1 MFRDIKKIKPFSID
15 VTKGFFD
22 LPGIGGGKGGGGGD
36 DGGRKKSAENV
47 DKLEASI
54 QKLMSTMAAENNLV
68 AKSREEHENLRKEV
82 GNLLKKKGKQNGID
96 KLIIQSHNKLTA
108 ALKKETDQRKKLEAQ
123 LKKRAEAK
131 ALKEEQFLLK
141 LKLTSLANEKKE
153 IEKANAIRKKETES
167 RRRNAQKIKELND
180 KLKKYGGTV
189 KQVAG
194 SSKVLKKII
203 EGDTVALRRL
213 TARVREATTAN
224 SKLNKQ
230 FGFYIR
236 NTRNSTSS
244 LSVLRSQILIT
255 NFALAMTAGKMLNLV
270 KIYGVQ
276 ERAEAAFAQALKST
290 GSSAGQTSRSIS
302 LLASEIQRMTGV
314 GDEAVIQSAALLK
327 TFVNIGSQVFPQA
340 QKAIVDVAAGMYQGN
355 VTMEALKTTTI
366 QVGKALNDPI
376 KGMTALSRVGVQF
389 SGEQK
394 LQIKRFI
401 YTNQLAKAQ
410 GVILGELEKQFGGLG
425 EEIGKTTEGKLLALN
440 SAFGDA
446 QERIG
451 KFLTPAINALIE
463 SLTKFSQALQPS
475 NVIQFGVA
483 LATSVIGVKIYNSGI
498 TFAQIKTKLF
508 TKAIFSNIAAM
519 KIWQS
524 STGIGAIIA
533 ISTLVGAKILNLIGG
548 FKGLDSTTNDSRN
561 SLDDLRDKW
570 NKLNNSFGQQEET
583 EKLQK
588 RFNNINNVIAKEED
602 LLIGLKLKLA
612 EYSVEQNKLNDL
624 KLKYERATNIS
635 VNADVQ
641 GNERVANSLAN
652 KISKQEEEVEKE
664 NKLREAVQVKIDN
677 TEEMIGLLEND
688 LVVTQNRINLSEE
701 LVEAKR
707 KEEAAFT
714 AQKITDATEKYKNQA
729 LAQKQLNDLNKQGL
743 NVIFGYSKRQ
753 EMLTK
758 EAAKYGLSV
767 EQLREHQPELTKEIE
782 AYATELEAAA
792 LRTQSLAEANKLKQ
806 QSMTLLSGMYDQE
819 IQKLDEVMNKDIE
832 NAKKSSAFKLAQK
845 RGDEDMMKKIED
857 DARRK
862 TLPDRVRAFKEKQN
876 VAIAGIAIDSA
887 GAIIKAF
894 KDYGWPAGLIPAGL
908 ITANAALQIGNVKQE
923 KPPAFALGGDFVTT
937 GPQMIMVGDNPGGRE
952 RVQVTPLSSP
962 NVAGPKGG
970 SVNISFNGNVLSQNF
985 IEDEA
990 IPMIKEAVRRGAD
1003 IGVS

>member
-1 MFRDIKKIKPFSID
+1 MFRDNKKIKPFSID

-22 LPGIGGGKGGGGGD
+22 LPGIGGGGDGGGD
-36 DGGRKKSAENV
+36 DGKRRKQSAKNV
-47 DKLEASI
+47 DILEASI
-54 QKLMSTMAAENNLV
+54 QKLMSTMAAENALIS
-68 AKSREEHENLRKEV
+68 KSRGEHKKLREEV
-82 GNLLKKKGKQNGID
+82 GDLLEKKAKQNGID
-96 KLIIQSHNKLTA
+96 KLIIQSHTKLTA

-123 LKKRAEAK
+123 LKKRAESK

-153 IEKANAIRKKETES
+153 IQKANAIRKKETES

-180 KLKKYGGTV
+180 KLKQYGGTI

-194 SSKVLKKII
+194 SSRVLKKVI
-203 EGDTVALRRL
+203 EGDAVALRKL
-213 TARVREATTAN
+213 TARVKEATTAN

-276 ERAEAAFAQALKST
+276 ERAETAFAQALKST

-302 LLASEIQRMTGV
+302 LLASEIQKMTGV

-340 QKAIVDVAAGMYQGN
+340 QKAIVDVAAGMFQGN

-401 YTNQLAKAQ
+401 FTNQLAKAQ
-410 GVILGELEKQFGGLG
+410 GIILGELEKQFGGLG
-425 EEIGKTTEGKLLALN
+425 DEIGKTTEGKLLALN

-451 KFLTPAINALIE
+451 KFLTPAVNALIE
-463 SLTKFSQALQPS
+463 SLTKFSEALQPS
-475 NVIQFGVA
+475 NIIQFGVA
-483 LATSVIGVKIYNSGI
+483 LTTSIIGVKLYNSGI

-508 TKAIFSNIAAM
+508 TKAVLANIATL

-524 STGIGAIIA
+524 STGIGAIITA
-533 ISTLVGAKILNLIGG
+533 TTLAGTALLNLLNVFTDVDQATGISANA
-548 FKGLDSTTNDSRN
+548 LDE
-561 SLDDLRDKW
+561 LRTKW
-570 NKLNNSFGQQEET
+570 NKLNNSFAQEKET
-583 EKLQK
+583 EKLRE
-588 RFNNINNVIAKEED
+588 RFNAVSNAIIEEED
-602 LLIGLKLKLA
+602 KLQSLKLKFA
-612 EYSVEQNKLNDL
+612 EFSIEQNKLNSLQLEAKRL
-624 KLKYERATNIS
+624 KASELQSSEKELERK
-635 VNADVQ
+635 
-641 GNERVANSLAN
+641 N
-652 KISKQEEEVEKE
+652 KEIETQKEIVKQEDIARNQIK
-664 NKLREAVQVKIDN
+664 AKIN
-677 TEEMIGLLEND
+677 QREEMIEMLEAELD
-688 LVVTQNRINLSEE
+688 KTQKRIDLSEE
-701 LVEAKR
+701 LVVTKQ
-707 KEEAAFT
+707 KEEAAFK
-714 AQKITDATEKYKNQA
+714 AQQIVDATEKYNNQA
-729 LAQKQLNDLNKQGL
+729 LAQKQLNDLNNEGL
-743 NVIFGYSKRQ
+743 NVLFGYSKRQ

-767 EQLREHQPELTKEIE
+767 EQLLIHQPELTESIGE
-782 AYATELEAAA
+782 YASTLEEAAR
-792 LRTQSLAEANKLKQ
+792 RTQVLSEANKLKQ
-806 QSMTLLSGMYDQE
+806 QTMTFLTGMYDQE
-819 IQKLDEVMNKDIE
+819 LQKLDEIMEKDIE
-832 NAKKSSAFKLAQK
+832 NAKKSSAFKIAQK
-845 RGDEDMMKKIED
+845 IGDERLMKKIED
-857 DARRK
+857 DARKK
-862 TLPDRVRAFKEKQN
+862 TLPDRIKAFKQKQN
-876 VAIAGIAIDSA
+876 VTIAGIAIDTA

-894 KDYGWPAGLIPAGL
+894 KDFGYPGGLLPAAL
-908 ITANAALQIGNVKQE
+908 ITASAAMQTKTVMQQ

-962 NVAGPKGG
+962 NVAGPQGG
-970 SVNISFNGNVLSQNF
+970 SVNITYRKSLKSRFYWKPSNTTNKRS
-985 IEDEA
+985 
-990 IPMIKEAVRRGAD
+990 
-1003 IGVS
+1003 SS

>member
-1 MFRDIKKIKPFSID
+1 MFRDNKKIKPFSID

-22 LPGIGGGKGGGGGD
+22 LPGIGGGGDGGGD
-36 DGGRKKSAENV
+36 DGKRRKQSAKNV
-47 DKLEASI
+47 DILEASI
-54 QKLMSTMAAENNLV
+54 QKLMSTMAAENALIS
-68 AKSREEHENLRKEV
+68 KSRGEHKKLREEV
-82 GNLLKKKGKQNGID
+82 GDLLEKKAKQNGID
-96 KLIIQSHNKLTA
+96 KLIIQSHTKLTA

-123 LKKRAEAK
+123 LKKRAESK

-153 IEKANAIRKKETES
+153 IQKANAIRKKETES

-180 KLKKYGGTV
+180 KLKQYGGTI

-194 SSKVLKKII
+194 SSRVLKKVI
-203 EGDTVALRRL
+203 EGDAVALRKL
-213 TARVREATTAN
+213 TARVKEATTAN

-276 ERAEAAFAQALKST
+276 ERAETAFAQALKST

-302 LLASEIQRMTGV
+302 LLASEIQKMTGV

-340 QKAIVDVAAGMYQGN
+340 QKAIVDVAAGMFQGN

-401 YTNQLAKAQ
+401 FTNQLAKAQ
-410 GVILGELEKQFGGLG
+410 GIILGELEKQFGGLG
-425 EEIGKTTEGKLLALN
+425 DEIGKTTEGKLLALN

-451 KFLTPAINALIE
+451 KFLTPAVNALIE
-463 SLTKFSQALQPS
+463 SLTKFSEALQPS
-475 NVIQFGVA
+475 NIIQFGVA
-483 LATSVIGVKIYNSGI
+483 LTTSIIGVKLYNSGI

-508 TKAIFSNIAAM
+508 TKAVLANIATL

-524 STGIGAIIA
+524 STGIGAIITA
-533 ISTLVGAKILNLIGG
+533 TTLAGTALLNLLNVFTDVDQATGISANA
-548 FKGLDSTTNDSRN
+548 LDE
-561 SLDDLRDKW
+561 LRTKW
-570 NKLNNSFGQQEET
+570 NKLNNSFAQEKET
-583 EKLQK
+583 EKLRE
-588 RFNNINNVIAKEED
+588 RFNAVSNAIIEEED
-602 LLIGLKLKLA
+602 KIQSLKFKFA
-612 EYSVEQNKLNDL
+612 EFSIEQNKLNSLQLEAKRL
-624 KLKYERATNIS
+624 KASELQSSEKELERK
-635 VNADVQ
+635 
-641 GNERVANSLAN
+641 N
-652 KISKQEEEVEKE
+652 KEIETQKEIVKQEDIARNQIK
-664 NKLREAVQVKIDN
+664 AKIN
-677 TEEMIGLLEND
+677 QREEMIEMLEAELD
-688 LVVTQNRINLSEE
+688 KTQKRIDLSEE
-701 LVEAKR
+701 LVVTKQ
-707 KEEAAFT
+707 KEEAAFK
-714 AQKITDATEKYKNQA
+714 AQQIVDATEKYNNQA
-729 LAQKQLNDLNKQGL
+729 LAQKQLNDLNNEGL
-743 NVIFGYSKRQ
+743 NVLFGYSKRQ

-767 EQLREHQPELTKEIE
+767 EQLLIHQPELTESIGE
-782 AYATELEAAA
+782 YASTLEEAAR
-792 LRTQSLAEANKLKQ
+792 RTQVLSEANKLKQ
-806 QSMTLLSGMYDQE
+806 QTMTFLTGMYDQE
-819 IQKLDEVMNKDIE
+819 LQKLDEIMEKDIE
-832 NAKKSSAFKLAQK
+832 NAKKSSAFKIAQK
-845 RGDEDMMKKIED
+845 IGDERLMKKIED
-857 DARRK
+857 DARKK
-862 TLPDRVRAFKEKQN
+862 TLPDRIKAFKQKQN
-876 VAIAGIAIDSA
+876 VTIAGIAIDTA

-894 KDYGWPAGLIPAGL
+894 KDFGYPGGLLPAAL
-908 ITANAALQIGNVKQE
+908 ITASAAMQTKTVMQQ

-962 NVAGPKGG
+962 NVAGPQGG
-970 SVNISFNGNVLSQNF
+970 SVNITFTGNVLSQDF
-985 IEDEA
+985 IENQA
-990 IPMIKEAVRRGAD
+990 IPQIKEAVRRGAD
-1003 IGVS
+1003 LGVS

>member
-1 MFRDIKKIKPFSID
+1 MFRDNKKIKPFSID

-22 LPGIGGGKGGGGGD
+22 LPGIGGGGDGGGD
-36 DGGRKKSAENV
+36 DGKRRKQSAKNV
-47 DKLEASI
+47 DILEASI
-54 QKLMSTMAAENNLV
+54 QKLMSTMAAENALIS
-68 AKSREEHENLRKEV
+68 KSRGEHKKLREEV
-82 GNLLKKKGKQNGID
+82 GDLLEKKAKQNGID
-96 KLIIQSHNKLTA
+96 KLIIQSHTKLTA

-123 LKKRAEAK
+123 LKKRAESK

-153 IEKANAIRKKETES
+153 IQKANAIRKKETES

-180 KLKKYGGTV
+180 KLKQYGGTI

-194 SSKVLKKII
+194 SSRVLKKVI
-203 EGDTVALRRL
+203 EGDAVALRKL
-213 TARVREATTAN
+213 TARVKEATTAN

-276 ERAEAAFAQALKST
+276 ERAETAFAQALKST

-302 LLASEIQRMTGV
+302 LLASEIQKMTGV

-340 QKAIVDVAAGMYQGN
+340 QKAIVDVAAGMFQGN

-401 YTNQLAKAQ
+401 FTNQLAKAQ
-410 GVILGELEKQFGGLG
+410 GIILGELEKQFGGLG
-425 EEIGKTTEGKLLALN
+425 DEIGKTTEGKLLALN

-451 KFLTPAINALIE
+451 KFLTPAVNALIE
-463 SLTKFSQALQPS
+463 SLTKFSEALQPS
-475 NVIQFGVA
+475 NIIQFGVA
-483 LATSVIGVKIYNSGI
+483 LTTSIIGVKLYNSGI

-508 TKAIFSNIAAM
+508 TKAVLANIATL

-524 STGIGAIIA
+524 STGIGAIITA
-533 ISTLVGAKILNLIGG
+533 TTLAGTALLNLLNVFTDVDQATGISANA
-548 FKGLDSTTNDSRN
+548 LDE
-561 SLDDLRDKW
+561 LRTKW
-570 NKLNNSFGQQEET
+570 NKLNNSFAQEKET
-583 EKLQK
+583 EKLRE
-588 RFNNINNVIAKEED
+588 RFNAVSNAIIEEED
-602 LLIGLKLKLA
+602 KLQSLKLKFA
-612 EYSVEQNKLNDL
+612 EFSIEQNKLNSLQLEAKRL
-624 KLKYERATNIS
+624 KASELQSSEKELERK
-635 VNADVQ
+635 
-641 GNERVANSLAN
+641 N
-652 KISKQEEEVEKE
+652 KEIETQKEIVKQEDIARNQIK
-664 NKLREAVQVKIDN
+664 AKIN
-677 TEEMIGLLEND
+677 QREEMIEMLEAELD
-688 LVVTQNRINLSEE
+688 KTQKRIDLSEE
-701 LVEAKR
+701 LVVTKQ
-707 KEEAAFT
+707 KEEAAFK
-714 AQKITDATEKYKNQA
+714 AQQIVDATEKYNNQA
-729 LAQKQLNDLNKQGL
+729 LAQKQLNDLNNEGL
-743 NVIFGYSKRQ
+743 NVLFGYSKRQ

-767 EQLREHQPELTKEIE
+767 EQLLIHQPELTESIGE
-782 AYATELEAAA
+782 YASTLEEAAR
-792 LRTQSLAEANKLKQ
+792 RTQVLSEANKLKQ
-806 QSMTLLSGMYDQE
+806 QTMTFLTGMYDQE
-819 IQKLDEVMNKDIE
+819 IQKLDEIMEKDIE
-832 NAKKSSAFKLAQK
+832 NAKKSSAFKIAQK
-845 RGDEDMMKKIED
+845 IGDERLMKKIED
-857 DARRK
+857 DARKK
-862 TLPDRVRAFKEKQN
+862 TLPDRIKAFKQKQN
-876 VAIAGIAIDSA
+876 VTIAGIAIDTA

-894 KDYGWPAGLIPAGL
+894 KDFGYPGGLLPAAL
-908 ITANAALQIGNVKQE
+908 ITASAAMQTKTVMQQ

-962 NVAGPKGG
+962 NVAGPQGG
-970 SVNISFNGNVLSQNF
+970 SVNITYRKSLKSRFY
-985 IEDEA
+985 
-990 IPMIKEAVRRGAD
+990 
-1003 IGVS
+1003 